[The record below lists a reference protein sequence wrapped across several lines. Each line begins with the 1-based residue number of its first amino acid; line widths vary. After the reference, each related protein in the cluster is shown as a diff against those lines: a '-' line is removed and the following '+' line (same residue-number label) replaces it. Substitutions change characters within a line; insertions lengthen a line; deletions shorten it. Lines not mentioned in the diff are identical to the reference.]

1 MAFPATSPPPDNW
14 RSWEPGDDAIDFW
27 PAEFASGAAAVQTAY
42 LALDLYALTAGYIIA
57 NSAPP
62 VSLAD
67 HIAAHLAVHS
77 PTTGA
82 VLFSPPASVQEL
94 AQALPSDW
102 ETLFKNS
109 PPPPGATQI
118 DLLPSFTLPGT
129 PDERIAAFIR
139 HVRKFF
145 DLPNPA
151 ASVTAPPATAAPTL
165 QLPTAVDPIQSFVVA
180 YEALIGG
187 AFTFGTA
194 LVEANVDAAAATVF
208 PADPAAQ
215 AWLKNADSHVER
227 PVRAGRRSWSRQ
239 SARREPRVLRRR
251 SPLRARVHECR

>member
-27 PAEFASGAAAVQTAY
+27 PAEFASAAAAVQTAY

-67 HIAAHLAVHS
+67 HIAANLMVHS
-77 PTTGA
+77 PTTESCSFLRQPVFRSWRRRYRAIGKRCSR
-82 VLFSPPASVQEL
+82 L
-94 AQALPSDW
+94 
-102 ETLFKNS
+102 S

-165 QLPTAVDPIQSFVVA
+165 QLPTASIRSRVSSSR
-180 YEALIGG
+180 
-187 AFTFGTA
+187 T
-194 LVEANVDAAAATVF
+194 
-208 PADPAAQ
+208 
-215 AWLKNADSHVER
+215 
-227 PVRAGRRSWSRQ
+227 RR
-239 SARREPRVLRRR
+239 
-251 SPLRARVHECR
+251 